1 MNTICLVMDRLQ
13 AGYLGA
19 YGNTWIETPAI
30 DRLASQSI
38 VFDQMLIDSPRLES
52 LYRSYWQ
59 GCHAMHRRKP
69 EECPSLIGLLRE
81 KGVSTALLSD
91 DRSVFSHPLAVEFD
105 EVLEI
110 DPPWQPHEAEQTDQ
124 THLAQCFVEVL
135 DYLETARQP
144 FLLWCHL
151 GSLGMTWDA
160 PRKYRE
166 FYCEPGDPEPP
177 QTAQV
182 PDLRLPPDHDPDEL
196 LGMVQAYAGQ
206 ISLLDTCFEALLEML
221 DSGPFSENTLFAL
234 TGARGFPL
242 GEHGHLGPGDESL
255 HGELVHVPMML
266 RFPDRLAATVRCQA
280 LVEPADL
287 WATLLDCHGVTDP
300 PPTPTARSLIPL
312 VRGREAVHRD
322 RLGLVGPGGDRAIRT
337 PAWYLRIHETTELF
351 VKPDD
356 RWEVNDVADRAHD
369 VVEKLQA
376 ALVDFE
382 QYVETGGG
390 QLRPLEPLLVDG
402 LE

>member
-38 VFDQMLIDSPRLES
+38 VFDQMLVDSPRLEG
-52 LYRSYWQ
+52 LCRSYWQ
-59 GCHAMHRRKP
+59 GWHAMHPQPP
-69 EECPSLIGLLRE
+69 EGHRSLCELLRE
-81 KGVSTALLSD
+81 KGVSTALLAD
-91 DRSVFSHPLAVEFD
+91 DRAVFSHPLAVEFD

-110 DPPWQPHEAEQTDQ
+110 DPPWQPQEAEHIED
-124 THLAQCFVEVL
+124 THLAKCFVEVL

-151 GSLGMTWDA
+151 GSLGTTWDA
-160 PRKYRE
+160 PRKFRE

-177 QTAQV
+177 RTVRV
-182 PDLRLPPDHDPDEL
+182 PDLRLSKDHDPDEL
-196 LGMVQAYAGQ
+196 LGMIQAYAGQ
-206 ISLLDTCFEALLEML
+206 VSLLDTCVEALLEML
-221 DSGPFSENTLFAL
+221 DAGPLGENTQLAL
-234 TGARGFPL
+234 VGARGFPL
-242 GEHGHLGPGDESL
+242 GEHGRLGPGDEPL
-255 HGELVHVPMML
+255 YGELVHVPAL
-266 RFPDRLAATVRCQA
+266 IRFPDRLAATVRSQA

-287 WATLLDCHGVTDP
+287 WATLLDCYGLTDP
-300 PPTPTARSLIPL
+300 PPTPTARSLMPL
-312 VRGREAVHRD
+312 VRGHEVTLRD
-322 RLGLVGPGGDRAIRT
+322 RLGLAGPSGDRAIRT
-337 PAWYLRIHETTELF
+337 PAWYLRAGDMPELF

-369 VVEKLQA
+369 VVERLQA
-376 ALVDFE
+376 VLDEFE
-382 QYVETGGG
+382 QHVQAGGG
-390 QLRPLEPLLVDG
+390 ELKPLEPLLVDG